1 LSGIAAITEFPERA
15 NNLLATPYKNPAG
28 VIAFNVWV
36 RGLPTILVVD
46 DYVPV
51 GNSGPAFAKLGT
63 DGSTWVMS
71 LEKAWAKL
79 NGNYERIQSG

>member
-1 LSGIAAITEFPERA
+1 MSGIAALAEFPERV